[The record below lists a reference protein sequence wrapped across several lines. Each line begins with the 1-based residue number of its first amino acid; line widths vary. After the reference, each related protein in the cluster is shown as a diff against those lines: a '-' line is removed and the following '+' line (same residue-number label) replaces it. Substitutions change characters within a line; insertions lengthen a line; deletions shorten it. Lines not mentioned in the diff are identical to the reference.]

1 MIKRSRPRPNG
12 MKMNR
17 PHQNGH
23 SNPNQH
29 SKYDDRNEVRLK
41 NRSYYQQMHE
51 KYASL
56 ARESLSLGDRVE
68 AEGYFQYAEHYLR
81 QLNDRIRYDNDVQQ
95 SQQQRFAVQQQQAAE
110 RNAQAGTAGQVA
122 PAQVASVET
131 SNDISADDGVVQN
144 DGDDAVSVPDA
155 PSEVRTPRRRVMRS
169 PHRRH
174 VNVESK
180 TVSTASPSPAAEVI
194 VP

>member
-1 MIKRSRPRPNG
+1 MIKRSRPRPSG

-51 KYASL
+51 KYATL

-95 SQQQRFAVQQQQAAE
+95 SQQQRFAAQQQQAAE
-110 RNAQAGTAGQVA
+110 RNAQASANQAAAVQVDSVEANNEAPVNDGVQSDSDA
-122 PAQVASVET
+122 PA
-131 SNDISADDGVVQN
+131 
-144 DGDDAVSVPDA
+144 VPSD
-155 PSEVRTPRRRVMRS
+155 VRTPRRRVMRS

-174 VNVESK
+174 VNNGESK
-180 TVSTASPSPAAEVI
+180 GTPAATPSPVAETI